1 MHDRYHCMISFRL
14 QAKAQSAVP
23 PTRQFHHEHL
33 QREQIA
39 QHCDATFFRA
49 RETNLTALFNV
60 FNGSDRG
67 VSFGLFLIVF
77 GILIYLIVWSE
88 HHALPLQQSLAAARI
103 VRSQNL
109 SCKQAMKQEQ
119 YEIITRNVLI
129 ARVCSLALGS
139 SRIAAGA
146 AASWIGAL
154 VSRILVAEGGG
165 AGATS
170 G

>member
-23 PTRQFHHEHL
+23 PTRQLHHEHL

-39 QHCDATFFRA
+39 QHCDTT

-60 FNGSDRG
+60 FDGSDRIRG
-67 VSFGLFLIVF
+67 VSPGLFSVVL

-88 HHALPLQQSLAAARI
+88 HHTFPLQQSLAAARI
-103 VRSQNL
+103 VRSQDL
-109 SCKQAMKQEQ
+109 SCVKRAMKQEQ
-119 YEIITRNVLI
+119 NKIITRNVLI

-146 AASWIGAL
+146 AAGWIGAL
-154 VSRILVAEGGG
+154 VSWILVAEGGG
-165 AGATS
+165 AGAT
-170 G
+170 GG